1 MDSCRGRASTNDL
14 HSKTAN
20 NNTTNLTATTHKTTT
35 TLASAMITM
44 NAVMEVG
51 KEIIDAILT
60 ADITGTE
67 TINVDVEAVID
78 ATTMMISLVKLTAT
92 AEDLVVIMMML
103 HLVDLVLVRPPEG
116 LVMIKHNLFETIKL

>member
-1 MDSCRGRASTNDL
+1 
-14 HSKTAN
+14 
-20 NNTTNLTATTHKTTT
+20 
-35 TLASAMITM
+35 MIIM

-51 KEIIDAILT
+51 KEIIVVTLT

-78 ATTMMISLVKLTAT
+78 ATMMMISLVKLTVT

-116 LVMIKHNLFETIKL
+116 LVMIK